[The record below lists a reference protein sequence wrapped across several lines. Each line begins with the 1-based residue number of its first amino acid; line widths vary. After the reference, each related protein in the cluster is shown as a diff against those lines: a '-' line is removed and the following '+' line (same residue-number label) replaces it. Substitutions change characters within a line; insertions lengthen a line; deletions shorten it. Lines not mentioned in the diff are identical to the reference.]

1 MVTHPP
7 AGVAQGAPAETAAG
21 IAQGAAA
28 ETASL
33 VAGAPAT
40 ARRRYTVTLYGSG
53 EGAPEAWEFA
63 EELGRRIAQHG
74 WLLKNGGYG
83 GTMAAAARGARSA
96 GGRVVGVTCTAFG
109 RSGPNTYLS
118 EALETRDLFARL
130 AALIEGSDAFGA
142 FQGGTGTLTEVFLTW
157 ELMVKGLLAARPLC
171 LLGPEWD
178 PWWRFVEGDP
188 ALRRRMDLL
197 TRATGA
203 DEAVRILGAAPA

>member
-1 MVTHPP
+1 MVTDP
-7 AGVAQGAPAETAAG
+7 AADLGEGARPRVTSPVRGSPA
-21 IAQGAAA
+21 
-28 ETASL
+28 
-33 VAGAPAT
+33 AT
-40 ARRRYTVTLYGSG
+40 PRHYTVTLFGSG

-63 EELGRRIAQHG
+63 EELGRRIAERG
-74 WLLKNGGYG
+74 WILKNGGYG

-96 GGRVVGVTCTAFG
+96 GGCVIGVTCTAFR

-157 ELMVKGLLAARPLC
+157 ELMVKGLLEARPLC

-188 ALRRRMDLL
+188 ALSRRMDLL
-197 TRATGA
+197 TRARDA
-203 DEAVRILGAAPA
+203 DEAVRILGPAPARAPLQSQAGE